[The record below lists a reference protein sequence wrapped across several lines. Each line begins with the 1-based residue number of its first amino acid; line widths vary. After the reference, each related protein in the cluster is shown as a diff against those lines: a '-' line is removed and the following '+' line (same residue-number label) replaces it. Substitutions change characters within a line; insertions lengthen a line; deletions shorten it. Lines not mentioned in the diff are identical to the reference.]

1 MGDTLAGPSFEAPV
15 APTSPPESVEAQP
28 AHHDDLSPP
37 LSATEVSHLPA
48 EATDA
53 DTQPPTA
60 PEEIEAEKIYT
71 HALADGREF
80 SGTREQARKLCPVI
94 GKMSVE
100 DEQAT
105 FNDADLAQRI
115 AARGRE
121 KRLAREQ
128 AATDKPEPAKDNDP
142 ATTRQSDRKVE
153 AKSAIAT
160 NGNNPTKSKDTPTNE
175 HTAKIVAD
183 SLRDTTPEP
192 VQAKKPEIQTVTND
206 NNKNDSPIET
216 PTHDIRS
223 QEMIAQEVRR
233 RIEVAVADADLRSRL
248 VQQNTLSSTIA
259 SGRAEPSE
267 VKPKPPESK
276 IQHNDIAKPAPIA
289 EEVPLPLTNTAR
301 EKPAIAKNFIEG
313 ELIDI
318 VRPIIAASNAEPREV
333 KPETPKPAKPPES
346 KVYFAEAT
354 TKPTSIVEAVQEV
367 QAPRVIT
374 TPQEI
379 VTDTETLE
387 VGDAMFVDIEPIYQ
401 PEAQSEAEP
410 AFDFDLLAAELE
422 LQDLL
427 AKIANEYGEAASDT
441 ISAEITDTLIS
452 TEPAIDTQ
460 ASLLDAGPNLVQEA
474 EAAFDMTIPGSEA
487 TGNSDKKP
495 DIKPTYYQGELT
507 AYIQTLD
514 PTRADTARTA
524 LKALLE
530 TLHDRQEFE
539 VDLEDG
545 ETTLAQPTVEQERLF
560 VQLLES
566 LGLDYADEEARKLVQ
581 GMIIPASLS
590 ENTDEAQLSIEQL
603 NDMGTREY
611 KPASLAYFFTSLV
624 KMIKQKAQQH
634 LQIGKYA
641 LFFSTSLSD

>member
-1 MGDTLAGPSFEAPV
+1 MGDTLAEPSFEAPV
-15 APTSPPESVEAQP
+15 APTPPPESVEAQP

-37 LSATEVSHLPA
+37 LSAAEVSHLPA
-48 EATDA
+48 EATDT

-60 PEEIEAEKIYT
+60 PEEIEAETIYT

-128 AATDKPEPAKDNDP
+128 AATDKPEPDKDNNATGTKQSNRVAEVKPDT
-142 ATTRQSDRKVE
+142 ATTRVD
-153 AKSAIAT
+153 
-160 NGNNPTKSKDTPTNE
+160 PTKSKDAQTNE

-192 VQAKKPEIQTVTND
+192 VQAKKSEIQAVTSD

-223 QEMIAQEVRR
+223 QETITQEARR

-248 VQQNTLSSTIA
+248 VPQNTLSSTIA

-267 VKPKPPESK
+267 EKPKPPESK
-276 IQHNDIAKPAPIA
+276 IQHNDVAQPAPTA
-289 EEVPLPLTNTAR
+289 EEVPLSLTNTAR

-313 ELIDI
+313 ELIDV

-333 KPETPKPAKPPES
+333 KSETPKPAKPPES

-374 TPQEI
+374 TPQEL
-379 VTDTETLE
+379 VASAETEE
-387 VGDAMFVDIEPIYQ
+387 EENGVFVD
-401 PEAQSEAEP
+401 
-410 AFDFDLLAAELE
+410 LE

-427 AKIANEYGEAASDT
+427 AKIANQYGEAASDT
-441 ISAEITDTLIS
+441 VSAEITDTLIS
-452 TEPAIDTQ
+452 TELDIDTQ
-460 ASLLDAGPNLVQEA
+460 ASLLDADPDLVQ
-474 EAAFDMTIPGSEA
+474 EAAFDMMIPSSEA
-487 TGNSDKKP
+487 TVNSDKKP
-495 DIKPTYYQGELT
+495 DIEPTYYQGELT

-530 TLHDRQEFE
+530 TVHVHQELE
-539 VDLEDG
+539 IDLDDG
-545 ETTLAQPTVEQERLF
+545 ETTMAQPTAEQEQLF

-566 LGLDYADEEARKLVQ
+566 LGLDYADEEVRKLVQ
-581 GMIIPASLS
+581 GMIIPESLS
-590 ENTDEAQLSIEQL
+590 ENTDEAQLSIDQL

-634 LQIGKYA
+634 LQIGRYA
-641 LFFSTSLSD
+641 LSFSTSLSD